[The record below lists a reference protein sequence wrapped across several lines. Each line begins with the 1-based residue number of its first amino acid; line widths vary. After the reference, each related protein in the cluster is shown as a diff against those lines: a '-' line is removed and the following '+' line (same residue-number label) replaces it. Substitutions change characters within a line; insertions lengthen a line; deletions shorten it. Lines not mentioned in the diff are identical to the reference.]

1 MGRKLTFA
9 ADNGGPPGV
18 LYEFLVAVFYYSFI
32 AASLAEVCSQKIF
45 FAYGVVRNSY

>member
-1 MGRKLTFA
+1 MGWRLTLA

-32 AASLAEVCSQKIF
+32 AASLAEVCAHIMAE
-45 FAYGVVRNSY
+45 AYEIE